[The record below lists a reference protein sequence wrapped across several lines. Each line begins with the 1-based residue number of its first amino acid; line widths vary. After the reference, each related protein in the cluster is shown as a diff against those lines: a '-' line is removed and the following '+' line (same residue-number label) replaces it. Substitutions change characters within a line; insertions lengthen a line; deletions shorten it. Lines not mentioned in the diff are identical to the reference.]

1 MFDNRSNEVLTGR
14 AVLVIAGIEPEV
26 EDEVADVEAMDED
39 QSSDTM
45 KGYENE
51 LEIKWERE
59 RERELTKLNLLF
71 IDIKEWCTN
80 TETYTLYILY
90 EQLVTVLTQV

>member
-14 AVLVIAGIEPEV
+14 AVLVTAGIEPEV

-51 LEIKWERE
+51 LEVK
-59 RERELTKLNLLF
+59 
-71 IDIKEWCTN
+71 
-80 TETYTLYILY
+80 
-90 EQLVTVLTQV
+90 

>member
-59 RERELTKLNLLF
+59 REN
-71 IDIKEWCTN
+71 
-80 TETYTLYILY
+80 
-90 EQLVTVLTQV
+90 

>member
-14 AVLVIAGIEPEV
+14 AVLVTAGIELEV

-51 LEIKWERE
+51 LEVKWERE
-59 RERELTKLNLLF
+59 REN
-71 IDIKEWCTN
+71 
-80 TETYTLYILY
+80 
-90 EQLVTVLTQV
+90 

>member
-14 AVLVIAGIEPEV
+14 AVWVTAGIEPEV

-51 LEIKWERE
+51 LEVKWERE
-59 RERELTKLNLLF
+59 REN
-71 IDIKEWCTN
+71 
-80 TETYTLYILY
+80 
-90 EQLVTVLTQV
+90 